1 MKKFLYIPLLFII
14 SSCGFYTFSGASISA
29 EIKNIKIGYF
39 INEAENFKVNLD
51 RDITQKLTDFII
63 EQTDL
68 SVNNNNYEIEINGKI
83 ISYDISPISISS
95 NDFANQNRLSISVN
109 IDFKNYINE
118 KENYNQKF
126 TRYVDYKSDQNLE
139 DIESELTDQ
148 ILEEICIDSFNKT
161 FVNW

>member
-1 MKKFLYIPLLFII
+1 MKKFLYIPLLLIV
-14 SSCGFYTFSGASISA
+14 SSCGLYTFSGASISP
-29 EIKNIKIGYF
+29 EVKNINITYF
-39 INEAENFKVNLD
+39 VNEAENVKANLD

-63 EQTDL
+63 DQTDL
-68 SVNNNNYEIEINGKI
+68 SINNNNYEIEINGKI

-139 DIESELTDQ
+139 EIENELIDQ
-148 ILEEICIDSFNKT
+148 ILEEICTDIFNKT

>member
-1 MKKFLYIPLLFII
+1 MT
-14 SSCGFYTFSGASISA
+14 SSCGFYTFSGASISP
-29 EIKNIKIGYF
+29 EIKNIKISYF

-139 DIESELTDQ
+139 EIESELNDQ
-148 ILEEICIDSFNKT
+148 IIEEICIDIFNKT

>member
-1 MKKFLYIPLLFII
+1 MRY
-14 SSCGFYTFSGASISA
+14 
-29 EIKNIKIGYF
+29 
-39 INEAENFKVNLD
+39 ENFKANLD

-68 SVNNNNYEIEINGKI
+68 SINNNNYEIEINGKI

-139 DIESELTDQ
+139 EIESELTDQ
-148 ILEEICIDSFNKT
+148 ILEEICIDIFNKT

>member
-1 MKKFLYIPLLFII
+1 MKKILYIPLLLVA
-14 SSCGFYTFSGASISA
+14 SSCGFYTFSGASISP
-29 EIKNIKIGYF
+29 EIKNIKISYF
-39 INEAENFKVNLD
+39 INEAENFKANLD

-68 SVNNNNYEIEINGKI
+68 SINNDNYEIEINGKI
-83 ISYDISPISISS
+83 ISYDITPISISS
-95 NDFANQNRLSISVN
+95 SDFANQNRLSISVN

-126 TRYVDYKSDQNLE
+126 TRYVDYKSDQNIE
-139 DIESELTDQ
+139 EIESELNDQ
-148 ILEEICIDSFNKT
+148 IIEEICIDIFNKT

>member
-1 MKKFLYIPLLFII
+1 MKKILYIPLLLIT
-14 SSCGFYTFSGASISA
+14 SSCGFYTFSGASISS
-29 EIKNIKIGYF
+29 EIKNIKISYF
-39 INEAENFKVNLD
+39 INEAENFKANLD

-68 SVNNNNYEIEINGKI
+68 SVNNDNYEIEINGKI
-83 ISYDISPISISS
+83 TSYDITPISISS

-126 TRYVDYKSDQNLE
+126 TRYVDYKSDQNIE
-139 DIESELTDQ
+139 EIESELNDQ
-148 ILEEICIDSFNKT
+148 IIEEICIDIFNKT

>member
-1 MKKFLYIPLLFII
+1 MKKILYIPLLFII
-14 SSCGFYTFSGASISA
+14 SSCGFYTFSGASISP
-29 EIKNIKIGYF
+29 EIKNIKISYF
-39 INEAENFKVNLD
+39 INEAENFKANLD

-68 SVNNNNYEIEINGKI
+68 SVNNDNYEIEINGKI
-83 ISYDISPISISS
+83 ISYDITPISISS
-95 NDFANQNRLSISVN
+95 TDFANQNRLSISVN

-126 TRYVDYKSDQNLE
+126 TRYVDYKSDQNIE
-139 DIESELTDQ
+139 EIESELNDQ
-148 ILEEICIDSFNKT
+148 IIEEICIDIFNKT

>member
-1 MKKFLYIPLLFII
+1 MKKILYIPLLLMT
-14 SSCGFYTFSGASISA
+14 SSCGFYTFSGASISP
-29 EIKNIKIGYF
+29 EIKNIKISYF
-39 INEAENFKVNLD
+39 INEAENFKANLD

-68 SVNNNNYEIEINGKI
+68 SVNNDNYEIEINGKI
-83 ISYDISPISISS
+83 ISYDITPISISS

-126 TRYVDYKSDQNLE
+126 TRYVDYKSDQNIE
-139 DIESELTDQ
+139 EIESELNDQ
-148 ILEEICIDSFNKT
+148 IIEEICIDIFNKT

>member
-1 MKKFLYIPLLFII
+1 MT
-14 SSCGFYTFSGASISA
+14 SSCGFYTFSGASISP
-29 EIKNIKIGYF
+29 EIKNIKISYF
-39 INEAENFKVNLD
+39 INEAENFKANLD

-68 SVNNNNYEIEINGKI
+68 SVNKDNYEIEINGKI
-83 ISYDISPISISS
+83 TSYDITPISISS

-139 DIESELTDQ
+139 EIESELNDQ
-148 ILEEICIDSFNKT
+148 IIEEICIDIFNKT

>member
-1 MKKFLYIPLLFII
+1 MIFAFGFEKIYNVIFLQ
-14 SSCGFYTFSGASISA
+14 
-29 EIKNIKIGYF
+29 KINYF
-39 INEAENFKVNLD
+39 INEAENLKANLD

-139 DIESELTDQ
+139 EIESELTDQ
-148 ILEEICIDSFNKT
+148 ILEEICIDIFNKT

>member
-1 MKKFLYIPLLFII
+1 MKNFLYIPLLSII
-14 SSCGFYTFSGASISA
+14 NSCGFYTFSGASISA

-126 TRYVDYKSDQNLE
+126 TRYVDYKSDRKLE
-139 DIESELTDQ
+139 EIESELTDQ
-148 ILEEICIDSFNKT
+148 ILEEICIDIFNKT

>member
-1 MKKFLYIPLLFII
+1 MT
-14 SSCGFYTFSGASISA
+14 SSCGFYTFSGASISP
-29 EIKNIKIGYF
+29 EIKNIKISYF
-39 INEAENFKVNLD
+39 INEAENFKANLD

-68 SVNNNNYEIEINGKI
+68 SVNNDNYEIEINGKI
-83 ISYDISPISISS
+83 TSYDITPISISS

-126 TRYVDYKSDQNLE
+126 TRYVDYKSDQNIE
-139 DIESELTDQ
+139 EIESELNDQ
-148 ILEEICIDSFNKT
+148 IIEEICIDIFNKT
-161 FVNW
+161 FVIW

>member
-1 MKKFLYIPLLFII
+1 MKNFLYIPLILTI
-14 SSCGFYTFSGASISA
+14 SSCGFYTFSGASINA

-39 INEAENFKVNLD
+39 INEAENFKANLD

-68 SVNNNNYEIEINGKI
+68 SVNGNNYEIEINGKI

-139 DIESELTDQ
+139 EIESELTCYV
-148 ILEEICIDSFNKT
+148 L
-161 FVNW
+161 

>member
-1 MKKFLYIPLLFII
+1 MA
-14 SSCGFYTFSGASISA
+14 SSCGFYTFSGASISP
-29 EIKNIKIGYF
+29 EIKNIKISYF
-39 INEAENFKVNLD
+39 VNEAENFKANLD

-68 SVNNNNYEIEINGKI
+68 SVNNDNYEIEINGKI
-83 ISYDISPISISS
+83 TSYDITPISISS
-95 NDFANQNRLSISVN
+95 SDFANQNRLSISVN

-126 TRYVDYKSDQNLE
+126 TRYVDYKSDQNIE
-139 DIESELTDQ
+139 EIESELNDQ
-148 ILEEICIDSFNKT
+148 IIEEICIDIFNKT

>member
-1 MKKFLYIPLLFII
+1 MKKILYIPLLLIT
-14 SSCGFYTFSGASISA
+14 SSCGFYTFSGASISP
-29 EIKNIKIGYF
+29 EIKNIKISYF
-39 INEAENFKVNLD
+39 INEAENFKANLD

-68 SVNNNNYEIEINGKI
+68 SVNNDNYEIEINGKI
-83 ISYDISPISISS
+83 ISYDITPISISS

-126 TRYVDYKSDQNLE
+126 TRYVDYKSDQNIE
-139 DIESELTDQ
+139 EIESELNDQ
-148 ILEEICIDSFNKT
+148 IIDEICIDIFNKT

>member
-1 MKKFLYIPLLFII
+1 MKNFLYIPLLFII
-14 SSCGFYTFSGASISA
+14 NSCGFYTFSGASISA

-109 IDFKNYINE
+109 IDFKNYVNE

-139 DIESELTDQ
+139 EIESELTDQ
-148 ILEEICIDSFNKT
+148 ILEEICIDIFNKT

>member
-1 MKKFLYIPLLFII
+1 MT
-14 SSCGFYTFSGASISA
+14 SSCGFYTFSGASISP
-29 EIKNIKIGYF
+29 EIKNIKINYF
-39 INEAENFKVNLD
+39 INEAENLKANLD

-68 SVNNNNYEIEINGKI
+68 SVNNDNYEIEINGKI
-83 ISYDISPISISS
+83 ISYDITPISISS

-126 TRYVDYKSDQNLE
+126 TRYVDYKSDQNIDE
-139 DIESELTDQ
+139 IESELNDQ
-148 ILEEICIDSFNKT
+148 IIEEICIDIFNKT

>member
-1 MKKFLYIPLLFII
+1 MT
-14 SSCGFYTFSGASISA
+14 SSCGFYTFSGASISP
-29 EIKNIKIGYF
+29 EIKNIKISYF
-39 INEAENFKVNLD
+39 INEAENFKANLD

-63 EQTDL
+63 DQTDL
-68 SVNNNNYEIEINGKI
+68 SINNNNYEIEINGKI

-126 TRYVDYKSDQNLE
+126 TRYVDYKSDQNIE
-139 DIESELTDQ
+139 EIESELNDQ
-148 ILEEICIDSFNKT
+148 IIEEICIDIFNKT

>member
-1 MKKFLYIPLLFII
+1 MI

-139 DIESELTDQ
+139 EIESELTDQ
-148 ILEEICIDSFNKT
+148 ILEEICIDIFNKT

>member
-95 NDFANQNRLSISVN
+95 NDFANQNRLSISVS
-109 IDFKNYINE
+109 IDFKNYKNQ

-126 TRYVDYKSDQNLE
+126 TRYVDYKSDQNIE
-139 DIESELTDQ
+139 EIESELNDQ
-148 ILEEICIDSFNKT
+148 IIEEICIDIFNKT

>member
-1 MKKFLYIPLLFII
+1 MA
-14 SSCGFYTFSGASISA
+14 SSCGFYTFSGASISP
-29 EIKNIKIGYF
+29 EIKNIKISYF
-39 INEAENFKVNLD
+39 TNEAENFKANLD

-68 SVNNNNYEIEINGKI
+68 SVNNDNYEIEINGKI
-83 ISYDISPISISS
+83 TSYDITPISISS

-126 TRYVDYKSDQNLE
+126 TRYVDYKSDQNIE
-139 DIESELTDQ
+139 EIESELNDQ
-148 ILEEICIDSFNKT
+148 IIEEICIDIFNKT

>member
-1 MKKFLYIPLLFII
+1 MKKILYIPLLLIT
-14 SSCGFYTFSGASISA
+14 SSCGFYTFSGASISP
-29 EIKNIKIGYF
+29 EIKNIKISYF
-39 INEAENFKVNLD
+39 INEAENFKANLD

-68 SVNNNNYEIEINGKI
+68 SVNNDNYEIEINGKI
-83 ISYDISPISISS
+83 TSYDITPISISS

-139 DIESELTDQ
+139 EIESELNDQ
-148 ILEEICIDSFNKT
+148 IIEEICIDIFNKT

>member
-1 MKKFLYIPLLFII
+1 MKKILYIPLLLIT
-14 SSCGFYTFSGASISA
+14 SSCGFYTFSGASISP
-29 EIKNIKIGYF
+29 EIKNIKISYF
-39 INEAENFKVNLD
+39 INEAENFKANLD

-68 SVNNNNYEIEINGKI
+68 SVNNDNYEIEINGKI
-83 ISYDISPISISS
+83 ISYDITPISISS

-126 TRYVDYKSDQNLE
+126 TRYVDYKSDQNIE
-139 DIESELTDQ
+139 EIESELNDQ
-148 ILEEICIDSFNKT
+148 ILEEICIDIFNKT

>member
-1 MKKFLYIPLLFII
+1 MT
-14 SSCGFYTFSGASISA
+14 SSCGFYTFSGASISP
-29 EIKNIKIGYF
+29 EIKNIKISYF
-39 INEAENFKVNLD
+39 INEAENFKANLD

-68 SVNNNNYEIEINGKI
+68 SVNNDNYEIEINGKI
-83 ISYDISPISISS
+83 ISYDITPISISS

-109 IDFKNYINE
+109 IDFKNYINV

-126 TRYVDYKSDQNLE
+126 TRYVDYKSDQNIE
-139 DIESELTDQ
+139 EIESELNDQ
-148 ILEEICIDSFNKT
+148 IIEEICIDIFNKT

>member
-1 MKKFLYIPLLFII
+1 MKKILYIPLLLVT
-14 SSCGFYTFSGASISA
+14 SSCGFYTFSGASISP
-29 EIKNIKIGYF
+29 EIKNIKISYF
-39 INEAENFKVNLD
+39 INEAENFKANLD

-68 SVNNNNYEIEINGKI
+68 SVNNDNYEIEINGKI
-83 ISYDISPISISS
+83 ISYDITPISISS

-126 TRYVDYKSDQNLE
+126 TRYVDYKSDQNIE
-139 DIESELTDQ
+139 EIESELNDQ
-148 ILEEICIDSFNKT
+148 IIEEICIDIFNKT

>member
-1 MKKFLYIPLLFII
+1 MT
-14 SSCGFYTFSGASISA
+14 SSCGFYTFSGASISP
-29 EIKNIKIGYF
+29 EIKNIKISYF
-39 INEAENFKVNLD
+39 INEAENFKANLD

-68 SVNNNNYEIEINGKI
+68 SVNNDNYEIEINGKI
-83 ISYDISPISISS
+83 TSYDITPISISS

-126 TRYVDYKSDQNLE
+126 TRYVDYKSDQNIE
-139 DIESELTDQ
+139 EIESELNDQ
-148 ILEEICIDSFNKT
+148 IIEEICIDIFNKT

>member
-1 MKKFLYIPLLFII
+1 MKKILYIPLLLIT
-14 SSCGFYTFSGASISA
+14 SSCGFYTFSGASISP

-39 INEAENFKVNLD
+39 INEGENFKANLD

-68 SVNNNNYEIEINGKI
+68 SVNNDNYEIEINGKI
-83 ISYDISPISISS
+83 ISYDITPISISS
-95 NDFANQNRLSISVN
+95 SDFANQNRLSISVN

-126 TRYVDYKSDQNLE
+126 TRYVDYKSDQNIE
-139 DIESELTDQ
+139 EIESELNDQ
-148 ILEEICIDSFNKT
+148 IIEEICIDIFNKT

>member
-1 MKKFLYIPLLFII
+1 MKKILYIPLLLIT
-14 SSCGFYTFSGASISA
+14 SSCGFYTFSGASISP
-29 EIKNIKIGYF
+29 EIKNIKINYF
-39 INEAENFKVNLD
+39 INEAENLKANLD

-68 SVNNNNYEIEINGKI
+68 SVNNDNYEIEINGKI
-83 ISYDISPISISS
+83 ISYDITPISISS

-126 TRYVDYKSDQNLE
+126 TRYVDYKSDQNIE
-139 DIESELTDQ
+139 EIESELNDQ
-148 ILEEICIDSFNKT
+148 IIEEICIDIFNKT

>member
-1 MKKFLYIPLLFII
+1 MKNFLYIPLLFTI

-139 DIESELTDQ
+139 EIESELTDQ
-148 ILEEICIDSFNKT
+148 ILEEICIDIFNKT

>member
-1 MKKFLYIPLLFII
+1 MKKFLYIPLLLIV
-14 SSCGFYTFSGASISA
+14 SSCGLYTFSGASISP
-29 EIKNIKIGYF
+29 EVKNINITYF
-39 INEAENFKVNLD
+39 VNEAENVKANLD

-63 EQTDL
+63 DQTDL
-68 SVNNNNYEIEINGKI
+68 SINNNNYEIEINGKI

-148 ILEEICIDSFNKT
+148 ILEEICIDIFNKT

>member
-139 DIESELTDQ
+139 EIESELTDQ
-148 ILEEICIDSFNKT
+148 ILEEICIDMFNKT

>member
-1 MKKFLYIPLLFII
+1 MKKILYIPLLLIT
-14 SSCGFYTFSGASISA
+14 SSCGFYTFSGASISP
-29 EIKNIKIGYF
+29 EIKNIKISYF
-39 INEAENFKVNLD
+39 INEAENFKANLD

-68 SVNNNNYEIEINGKI
+68 SVNNDNYEIEINGKI
-83 ISYDISPISISS
+83 ISYDITPISISS

-126 TRYVDYKSDQNLE
+126 TRYVDYKSDQNIE
-139 DIESELTDQ
+139 EIESELNDQ
-148 ILEEICIDSFNKT
+148 ILDEICIDIFNKT

>member
-126 TRYVDYKSDQNLE
+126 TRHVDYKSDQNLE
-139 DIESELTDQ
+139 EIESELTDQ
-148 ILEEICIDSFNKT
+148 ILEEICIDIFNKT

>member
-1 MKKFLYIPLLFII
+1 MKKILYIPLLLMT
-14 SSCGFYTFSGASISA
+14 SSCGFYTFSGASISP
-29 EIKNIKIGYF
+29 EIKNIKISYF
-39 INEAENFKVNLD
+39 INEAENFKANLD

-68 SVNNNNYEIEINGKI
+68 SVNNDNYEIEINGKI
-83 ISYDISPISISS
+83 VSYDITPISISS

-139 DIESELTDQ
+139 EIESELNDQ
-148 ILEEICIDSFNKT
+148 IIEEICIDIFNKT

>member
-1 MKKFLYIPLLFII
+1 MA
-14 SSCGFYTFSGASISA
+14 SSCGFYTFSGASISP
-29 EIKNIKIGYF
+29 EIKNIKINYF
-39 INEAENFKVNLD
+39 INEAENLKANLD

-68 SVNNNNYEIEINGKI
+68 SVNNDNYEIEINGKI
-83 ISYDISPISISS
+83 ISYDITPISISS

-126 TRYVDYKSDQNLE
+126 TRYVDYKSDQNIE
-139 DIESELTDQ
+139 EIESELNDQ
-148 ILEEICIDSFNKT
+148 IIEEICIDIFNKT

>member
-68 SVNNNNYEIEINGKI
+68 SVNNNNHEIEINGKI

-139 DIESELTDQ
+139 EIESELTDQ
-148 ILEEICIDSFNKT
+148 ILEEICIDIFNKT

>member
-1 MKKFLYIPLLFII
+1 MKKILYIPLLLVT
-14 SSCGFYTFSGASISA
+14 SSCGFYTFSGASISP
-29 EIKNIKIGYF
+29 EIKNIKINYF
-39 INEAENFKVNLD
+39 INEAENLKANLD

-68 SVNNNNYEIEINGKI
+68 SVNNDNYEIEINGKI
-83 ISYDISPISISS
+83 ISYDITPISISS
-95 NDFANQNRLSISVN
+95 SDFANQNRLSISVN

-126 TRYVDYKSDQNLE
+126 TRYVDYKSDQN
-139 DIESELTDQ
+139 IEENEKELNDQ
-148 ILEEICIDSFNKT
+148 IIEEICIDIFNKT

>member
-1 MKKFLYIPLLFII
+1 MKKILYIPLLLIT
-14 SSCGFYTFSGASISA
+14 SSCGFYTFSGASISP
-29 EIKNIKIGYF
+29 EIKNIKISYF
-39 INEAENFKVNLD
+39 INEAENFKANLD
-51 RDITQKLTDFII
+51 RDITQKLTDYII

-68 SVNNNNYEIEINGKI
+68 SVNNDNYEIEINGKI
-83 ISYDISPISISS
+83 VSYDITPISISS

-139 DIESELTDQ
+139 EIESELNDQ
-148 ILEEICIDSFNKT
+148 IIEEICIDIFNKT

>member
-1 MKKFLYIPLLFII
+1 MA
-14 SSCGFYTFSGASISA
+14 SSCGFYTFSGASISP
-29 EIKNIKIGYF
+29 EIKNIKINYF
-39 INEAENFKVNLD
+39 INEAENLKANLD

-68 SVNNNNYEIEINGKI
+68 SVNNDNYEIEINGKI
-83 ISYDISPISISS
+83 INYDITPISISS
-95 NDFANQNRLSISVN
+95 SDFANQNRLSISVN

-126 TRYVDYKSDQNLE
+126 TRYVDYKSDQNIE
-139 DIESELTDQ
+139 EIESELNDQ
-148 ILEEICIDSFNKT
+148 IIEEICIDIFNKT